1 MRKKKRRVM
10 IAVRRQHFSKLRV
23 VVFAWGACQP
33 QMVSYKTCNLPFFR
47 DNHQLL
53 LTLPSIHHFNKA
65 KPNLLVTKPWGFPR
79 WIASRW
85 IFSFYDLAAS
95 GFKEWITKYDSGY
108 IVAAKTLYMFYRCE
122 ASNTQSRRKRRQSG
136 ASGRQRPLPR
146 PRPC

>member
-1 MRKKKRRVM
+1 MTISAPYSGDNEEEEEESDDCSPPTTLFEV
-10 IAVRRQHFSKLRV
+10 ASDGFCLRN
-23 VVFAWGACQP
+23 
-33 QMVSYKTCNLPFFR
+33 VSTT
-47 DNHQLL
+47 D
-53 LTLPSIHHFNKA
+53 
-65 KPNLLVTKPWGFPR
+65 
-79 WIASRW
+79 
-85 IFSFYDLAAS
+85 AAS